1 MTGLLIRGLRE
12 AAERLLSDQDWH
24 APPLGEVRELTIPGP
39 GGPLRARLYVPVNA
53 PAAGAGLLY
62 FHGGGFVCGSVDTH
76 DSVCRWLAA
85 ASGVRIV
92 SCGYRLAPET
102 AFPGQQADALAAARW
117 TREQGEA
124 LGVAPARLALG
135 GDSAGAYLAA
145 LTGLTLNAEQPG
157 SVPLQLL
164 LYPLLHLEDAVWRA
178 EVLGHFRVV
187 GRVAAQSIRRE
198 IGDAPFP
205 SLLEAPLDHAPPTLL
220 AGGGPL
226 DPVRAD
232 VEAFARRLDAA
243 GRLKLERTWPA
254 LIHGGL
260 NLTHLSKGAVGA
272 LTEVGTLLGAEL
284 RA

>member
-24 APPLGEVRELTIPGP
+24 APPLGEVRELAPPGP
-39 GGPLRARLYVPVNA
+39 GGPLRARLYAPVNA
-53 PAAGAGLLY
+53 PAHGPALLY
-62 FHGGGFVCGSVDTH
+62 FHGGGFVCGSIDTH

-85 ASGVRIV
+85 SSGVRFI

-117 TREQGEA
+117 VREEAGA
-124 LGVAPARLALG
+124 LGVDPERLALG

-145 LTGLTLNAEQPG
+145 LTALTLNAERPG

-164 LYPLLHLEDAVWRA
+164 LYPLLHLEDAVWRE
-178 EVLGHFRVV
+178 EVLRHFRVI

-232 VEAFARRLDAA
+232 VEAYGQRLAGA
-243 GRLKLERTWPA
+243 GRLVFERTWPA
-254 LIHGGL
+254 LVHGGL
-260 NLTHLSKGAVGA
+260 NLTHLSKGSVSA
-272 LTEVGTLLGAEL
+272 LTEVGTLLGKEMK
-284 RA
+284 

>member
-1 MTGLLIRGLRE
+1 
-12 AAERLLSDQDWH
+12 
-24 APPLGEVRELTIPGP
+24 VREQ
-39 GGPLRARLYVPVNA
+39 
-53 PAAGAGLLY
+53 AG
-62 FHGGGFVCGSVDTH
+62 
-76 DSVCRWLAA
+76 
-85 ASGVRIV
+85 
-92 SCGYRLAPET
+92 E
-102 AFPGQQADALAAARW
+102 
-117 TREQGEA
+117 
-124 LGVAPARLALG
+124 LGVDPDRLALG

-145 LTGLTLNAEQPG
+145 LTSLTLNAERPG

-178 EVLGHFRVV
+178 EVLRHFRVI

-232 VEAFARRLDAA
+232 VEAYAARLSGA
-243 GRLKLERTWPA
+243 GRLVFERTWPA
-254 LIHGGL
+254 LVHGGL

-272 LTEVGTLLGAEL
+272 LTEVGTLLGREMN